1 MYSILK
7 KEITSYLSSLV
18 AYVTIGVFLLVLG
31 LFLWVFPDSSILD
44 YGYAGLDS
52 LFNTAPYL
60 FMFLIPAITMRSL
73 AEERKEG
80 TFELLLT
87 RPLTDGQIV
96 LGKFLACVLLVLFA
110 LIPTL
115 IYYYSVYSLGN
126 PPGNV
131 DTGAVIGS
139 YIGLFLLGSGFAAI
153 GLFASSVS
161 KNQIIAFTIAVFLS
175 YFFYAGFDSLSSLL
189 SLQNLGLQNI
199 GITAHYESVSRGV
212 LDTRD
217 LGYFVCLS
225 AFFIWCT
232 LLVIKIQRQK
242 TADKKGLISGLALIV
257 AIAIISSL
265 AFTRFDFTKEK
276 RFTISK
282 ISRDVLNSLPKD
294 VKVTVFL
301 NSDNL
306 PGGMKRL
313 RSEVKDML
321 SDLKSYSHHRLQYD
335 FVDPLEKA
343 KSFSADQQKAYSDSL
358 ESMGIEAQNLSVK
371 TDNGLSQKV
380 IFPEALVE
388 SEGKSIVVN
397 LLMRRIGL
405 SDEEQLNNSIQNLE
419 YAFSSAIKKVTT
431 GGKPEIGFT
440 EGHNELSDVQLN
452 DAMKSLSEGFT
463 VGRVDLKTIPFAQ
476 LEKVKL
482 LVIPKPDKPFTELE
496 KFKLDQYIMRGGRVL
511 WTIDQVSAELDSLR
525 GHGGEQLAFNKQL
538 NLDDQLFVYGVRINY
553 DLIADIS
560 CSQIPVAT
568 GNVGGQAQIQNVPWL
583 FYPLIM
589 PLSKH
594 PIVKNLDAIRTEF
607 ISTIDTLAIK
617 NVNKTVLLSSSP
629 YNKKFNT
636 PYLLSLQ
643 MLEQEPQ
650 PKDFQSTTKPV
661 AVLLEGKFKS
671 DFLNRPTPEG
681 LTEKVESL
689 TESKPTKMI
698 VISDGDVFKN
708 QVGSDGSPY
717 PLGYDHYTQQSFGNK
732 NLLLNIADYMTDDSG
747 LIGLRTKEIQLRL
760 LDRARIRSE
769 KLYWQVINNVVPLG
783 FVLIFAIFQHYIRRR
798 KYAH

>member
-1 MYSILK
+1 MYSILR

-44 YGYAGLDS
+44 YGYASLDS

-96 LGKFLACVLLVLFA
+96 LGKFFACVLLVLFA

-115 IYYYSVYSLGN
+115 VYYYSVYTLGN
-126 PPGNV
+126 PQGNI

-139 YIGLFLLGSGFAAI
+139 YIGLFLLGSGFVAI

-175 YFFYAGFDSLSSLL
+175 YFFYSGFDSLSSLL
-189 SLQNLGLQNI
+189 SLQNLGLQNL
-199 GITAHYESVSRGV
+199 GITTHYQSVSRGV

-217 LGYFVCLS
+217 LCYFICLS
-225 AFFIWCT
+225 ALFIWFT
-232 LLVIKIQRQK
+232 LAVIKIQRQK
-242 TADKKGLISGLALIV
+242 INEKKGIVSGLGIIIAIVLISSIT
-257 AIAIISSL
+257 
-265 AFTRFDFTKEK
+265 FTRFDFTSEK
-276 RFTISK
+276 RYTISK
-282 ISRDVLNSLPKD
+282 ISRGILDSLPKN
-294 VKVTVFL
+294 VKVTVYL
-301 NSDNL
+301 EGDNF
-306 PGGMKRL
+306 PAAFKRL
-313 RSEVKDML
+313 KGATKDML
-321 SDLKSYSHHRLQYD
+321 NDLEAYSHHRLQFD
-335 FVDPLEKA
+335 FVDPLKGQ
-343 KSFSADQQKAYSDSL
+343 SSDQQQQTL
-358 ESMGIEAQNLSVK
+358 QSMGEKGIEPTNLSEK
-371 TDNGLSQKV
+371 TENGLIQKL
-380 IFPEALVE
+380 IIPYA
-388 SEGKSIVVN
+388 VVSSGDKEIPVK
-397 LLMRRIGL
+397 LLLNRIGL
-405 SDEEQLNNSIQNLE
+405 SPEEQLNNSIQNLE
-419 YAFSSAIKKVTT
+419 YAFVSAIKKVTT
-431 GGKPEIGFT
+431 GGKPEVGFT
-440 EGHNELSDVQLN
+440 EGHKELTDVQLN

-463 VGRVDLKTIPFAQ
+463 VGRVNLTTIPFAA

-538 NLDDQLFVYGVRINY
+538 NLDDQLFVYGVRLNY

-594 PIVKNLDAIRTEF
+594 PIVKNLDAIHTEF
-607 ISTIDTLAIK
+607 ISTIDTLGVKGAT
-617 NVNKTVLLSSSP
+617 KTILLESSP

-681 LTEKVESL
+681 LNEKVESL
-689 TESKPTKMI
+689 AESKPTKMI

-708 QVGSDGSPY
+708 QVGQDGSPY

-769 KLYWQVINNVVPLG
+769 KLYWQVINNVVPLA